1 MIKIVRNYRPISLL
15 SVVSKVL
22 ERLVYNGMV
31 DFITNSISTYQYGF
45 LRGRSTLQQLLVFF
59 NKILTCTTQ
68 TDVVYIDFRKAF
80 DSVAHNELLL
90 KLWKFGIN
98 GTLWLWLRAYLTN
111 RVQCVS
117 VGQSTSNTLPVI
129 SGVPQGSILGPLLFI
144 IFINDLSTSL
154 SFSNILLF
162 ADDAKCLMPISS
174 LLDNIHLQSDLAAIS
189 DWCTTWNMSLNENKC
204 SVVHFR
210 ADKSNTFF
218 QYTLNGE
225 NIPSKAKGKDLG
237 LSISANLNWRQHYQ
251 LITSRAY
258 KMLGLLRR
266 IFSSQVSVSA
276 KCSLYISLVR
286 SKLLYC
292 SPLWHP
298 YLLMDIKC
306 LELVQRRATRFIMN
320 DTSSDYRNR
329 LIHLNLLPLMME
341 FEIADVMFLI
351 RTIKFPSDHF
361 NINNFV
367 EFSYHKTRS
376 ATYCKLRH
384 SICRYTSDRNFYF
397 NRIPRLWNSLPS
409 IDISLSISTIK
420 TKLRHYFWDKFMT
433 SFDCNITCSFH
444 YLCPCTQCSK
454 LPVNMHFNH
463 SSL

>member
-1 MIKIVRNYRPISLL
+1 
-15 SVVSKVL
+15 
-22 ERLVYNGMV
+22 
-31 DFITNSISTYQYGF
+31 
-45 LRGRSTLQQLLVFF
+45 
-59 NKILTCTTQ
+59 
-68 TDVVYIDFRKAF
+68 
-80 DSVAHNELLL
+80 
-90 KLWKFGIN
+90 
-98 GTLWLWLRAYLTN
+98 
-111 RVQCVS
+111 
-117 VGQSTSNTLPVI
+117 
-129 SGVPQGSILGPLLFI
+129 
-144 IFINDLSTSL
+144 
-154 SFSNILLF
+154 
-162 ADDAKCLMPISS
+162 
-174 LLDNIHLQSDLAAIS
+174 
-189 DWCTTWNMSLNENKC
+189 
-204 SVVHFR
+204 
-210 ADKSNTFF
+210 
-218 QYTLNGE
+218 
-225 NIPSKAKGKDLG
+225 
-237 LSISANLNWRQHYQ
+237 
-251 LITSRAY
+251 
-258 KMLGLLRR
+258 MLGLLRR

-276 KCSLYISLVR
+276 RCSLYISLVR

-367 EFSYHKTRS
+367 EFSYNKTRS

-433 SFDCNITCSFH
+433 SFDCNSTCSFH